1 MKTIALSAVVLA
13 GAVAGFGLLGG
24 AEKHDTDLR
33 RVECS
38 KITIFAPQGGKSDE
52 ALCES
57 YGGLA
62 VSTADETQEGLVI
75 LVRNQP
81 MGGFEG
87 HSSIR

>member
-1 MKTIALSAVVLA
+1 MKTIAFAAIALSA
-13 GAVAGFGLLGG
+13 AVAGFGLLGPLDKPG
-24 AEKHDTDLR
+24 SDLR

-52 ALCES
+52 DLCKS

-62 VSTADETQEGLVI
+62 AAPGQETVEGLVI

-81 MGGFEG
+81 MGGFDG
-87 HSSIR
+87 HGSVR